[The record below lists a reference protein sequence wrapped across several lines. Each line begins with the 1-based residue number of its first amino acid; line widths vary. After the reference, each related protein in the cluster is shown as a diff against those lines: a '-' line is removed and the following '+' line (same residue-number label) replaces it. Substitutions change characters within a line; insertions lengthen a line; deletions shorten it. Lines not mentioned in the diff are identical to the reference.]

1 MSGTRYPRTAA
12 IAYAPRKRSLISEA
26 IDDAGH
32 EPDRPTYPAH
42 PLPDGPERHV
52 VLVFPAPAKPLSVNQ
67 TNGRHY
73 GTHQLDKRL
82 WEAAGRDAAE
92 DNAELLAPYRGHRVE
107 LTFCLP
113 LVQRKQADGQ
123 NYASG
128 ISVKAAVDG
137 ITRTGLL
144 IPKDTSEWV
153 TVDCVF
159 WDGGP
164 SKDEARVR
172 VRGADAPWDGSL

>member
-1 MSGTRYPRTAA
+1 MPGTRY
-12 IAYAPRKRSLISEA
+12 APRRKSPISQA
-26 IDDAGH
+26 IDDAGRK
-32 EPDRPTYPAH
+32 PDQPTYPAH
-42 PLPDGPERHV
+42 PLPDGPEGHV

-113 LVQRKQADGQ
+113 VRNVTQADSA
-123 NYASG
+123 NYSSG
-128 ISVKAAVDG
+128 VSVKSAVDG

-144 IPKDTSEWV
+144 VPDDTSEWV

-159 WDGGP
+159 WKGGP
-164 SKDEARVR
+164 SKDEVRVR
-172 VRGADAPWDGSL
+172 VRVADAPWDGSL